1 MNNNILTKNYI
12 MKKIII
18 SLTVAMT
25 LIAGTSWALNAASNS
40 NHSSFLENAEA
51 LGEIVNASD
60 ADCFIQ
66 YEWNFWHRCL
76 VCIQCEF
83 VWGKGETIGGKCG
96 PDSGEE
102 EDE

>member
-1 MNNNILTKNYI
+1 

-51 LGEIVNASD
+51 LGEIVNTSE
-60 ADCFIQ
+60 ADCYIQ
-66 YEWNFWHRCL
+66 YEWSLLQRCL

-83 VWGKGETIGGKCG
+83 VWGKGETLGGKCG
-96 PDSGEE
+96 FGFGEA